1 MGFLSN
7 YKFVMGHQHS
17 QIQFVHRKFNVKY
30 APLGNRFSCWLYSDF
45 MCTVIVVLYTPL
57 LCFCRGIGFTWF
69 AFETSFFI

>member
-7 YKFVMGHQHS
+7 YKFVMGHQTS

-30 APLGNRFSCWLYSDF
+30 ARWGIASLVALLRFYVYCN
-45 MCTVIVVLYTPL
+45 CVLYTPL

>member
-7 YKFVMGHQHS
+7 YKFVMGHQTS

-30 APLGNRFSCWLYSDF
+30 ARWESLLLWLYSDF

>member
-7 YKFVMGHQHS
+7 YKFVMGHQTS

-30 APLGNRFSCWLYSDF
+30 ARWGIASLVALLRFYVYLL
-45 MCTVIVVLYTPL
+45 VVLYTPL
-57 LCFCRGIGFTWF
+57 LCFCRRIGFTWF

>member
-7 YKFVMGHQHS
+7 YKFVMGHQTS

-30 APLGNRFSCWLYSDF
+30 ARWGIASLVALLRFYVY
-45 MCTVIVVLYTPL
+45 CTCCLIYTT